1 MPQITQIITDFFGTR
16 MTRIKQIFTD
26 FFATDYTD
34 FHKFLSVFI
43 RSIRVLIVSG
53 YDVLFTPQITQ
64 IFTNFYL
71 CLSVASVLSV
81 CETL

>member
-1 MPQITQIITDFFGTR
+1 MPQITQII
-16 MTRIKQIFTD
+16 TD

-43 RSIRVLIVSG
+43 RSIRVIRVLIVSG